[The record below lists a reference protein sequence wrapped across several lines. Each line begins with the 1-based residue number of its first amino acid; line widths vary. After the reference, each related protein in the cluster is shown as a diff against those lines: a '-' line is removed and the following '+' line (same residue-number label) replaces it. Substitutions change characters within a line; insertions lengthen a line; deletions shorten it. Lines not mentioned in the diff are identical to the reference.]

1 MFVQKISSRPV
12 VSLVAAGTLAL
23 ALAAGGCSSEKG
35 TESGSVGAAPTSV
48 TSDAPVSAAG
58 GADEAFARV
67 SAALDAELKESGAQK
82 NWNMI
87 YGAGNARTLTELSE
101 RTIPGH
107 TDLKEK
113 TVLSGDGIVE
123 VNDTELAPI
132 VALDKK
138 NSTQL
143 VSALEKNFGL
153 GPLDENTALDYAA
166 VFYVECGG
174 VGVERGGDKCQ
185 APAGTD
191 GFGALQTLNYAEGK
205 LGSAYFWHVS
215 PQGNL
220 ADNVWEKYGN
230 STVDFEA
237 TRGFFVTEK

>member
-1 MFVQKISSRPV
+1 MP
-12 VSLVAAGTLAL
+12 
-23 ALAAGGCSSEKG
+23 
-35 TESGSVGAAPTSV
+35 V
-48 TSDAPVSAAG
+48 TSDVPVSVTG
-58 GADEAFARV
+58 GSDEAFARV
-67 SAALDAELKESGAQK
+67 SAALDEELKESGAQK

-101 RTIPGH
+101 RAIPGH

-113 TVLSGDGIVE
+113 IVLSGDGIVE

-132 VALDKK
+132 VARDKK
-138 NSTQL
+138 NYAQL
-143 VSALEKNFGL
+143 VSALEKNFAL

-174 VGVERGGDKCQ
+174 VGRERGGDKCQ

-191 GFGALQTLNYAEGK
+191 GFGALQTLNDAEGK

-215 PQGNL
+215 PEGNL

>member
-1 MFVQKISSRPV
+1 M
-12 VSLVAAGTLAL
+12 
-23 ALAAGGCSSEKG
+23 
-35 TESGSVGAAPTSV
+35 
-48 TSDAPVSAAG
+48 
-58 GADEAFARV
+58 
-67 SAALDAELKESGAQK
+67 
-82 NWNMI
+82 
-87 YGAGNARTLTELSE
+87 
-101 RTIPGH
+101 
-107 TDLKEK
+107 
-113 TVLSGDGIVE
+113 
-123 VNDTELAPI
+123 NDTELAPI

>member
-1 MFVQKISSRPV
+1 M
-12 VSLVAAGTLAL
+12 AAGALVL

-35 TESGSVGAAPTSV
+35 TEFDATGATPTPV
-48 TSDAPVSAAG
+48 TSDAPVSVTG
-58 GADEAFARV
+58 GSDEAFERV
-67 SAALDAELKESGAQK
+67 SAALGEELKDSSAQK
-82 NWNMI
+82 NWNMV

-101 RTIPGH
+101 RAIPGH

-138 NSTQL
+138 NSAQL

-166 VFYVECGG
+166 AFYVECGG

-205 LGSAYFWHVS
+205 LVSAYFWHVS

-237 TRGFFVTEK
+237 TRGFFVIEK